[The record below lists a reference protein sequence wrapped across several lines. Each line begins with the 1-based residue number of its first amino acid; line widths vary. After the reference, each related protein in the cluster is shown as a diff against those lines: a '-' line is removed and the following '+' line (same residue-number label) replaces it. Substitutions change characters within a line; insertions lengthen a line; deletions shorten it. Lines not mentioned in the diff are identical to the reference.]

1 MKRITNYKSHIAFLL
16 LGLGLITS
24 CKKLVE
30 VSSPV
35 TSINGENVYNNDAS
49 ATAVLNGLYISMY
62 QSGFTSGGSGLYTIA
77 GRSGLSADELTLYSG
92 STNILLQAHYQN
104 NLSSQLVVGPWKDC
118 YKFLQTVNSLLEGL
132 PKSTGL
138 SAKVKQQ
145 LEGEAKFLRA
155 FYYFYLVNFYG
166 DVPLITSSDWRVNAT
181 ITRTQKSL
189 VWQQIVSDLKDAQ
202 TLLSSNFLEADV
214 ITTSSDRVRPTKW
227 AATALLARVYLY
239 LNDWANA
246 EAQSTAVISNS
257 SLFDTVSL
265 NKVFLKNSK
274 EAIWQIMPVNVNQN
288 TTDANSFILVSDP
301 NSQQPTY
308 ISSFL
313 LNSFETGDRRKTNW
327 MSVYTS
333 GTGTYYYPSK
343 YMANRITPT
352 NPPTPPTEYL
362 MVIRLAEMY
371 LIRAEARAQLNNVSG
386 AQADLNVLRARAG
399 LINTIAADK
408 ASLLTAILH
417 ERQVELFTEWGH
429 RWFDLIRSGNI
440 NSVMTVVTA
449 AKTSGAISWK
459 PYQQLY
465 PLNYVDIQLDPNLT
479 QTVGY

>member
-1 MKRITNYKSHIAFLL
+1 
-16 LGLGLITS
+16 
-24 CKKLVE
+24 
-30 VSSPV
+30 
-35 TSINGENVYNNDAS
+35 
-49 ATAVLNGLYISMY
+49 
-62 QSGFTSGGSGLYTIA
+62 
-77 GRSGLSADELTLYSG
+77 
-92 STNILLQAHYQN
+92 
-104 NLSSQLVVGPWKDC
+104 
-118 YKFLQTVNSLLEGL
+118 
-132 PKSTGL
+132 
-138 SAKVKQQ
+138 
-145 LEGEAKFLRA
+145 
-155 FYYFYLVNFYG
+155 
-166 DVPLITSSDWRVNAT
+166 
-181 ITRTQKSL
+181 
-189 VWQQIVSDLKDAQ
+189 
-202 TLLSSNFLEADV
+202 
-214 ITTSSDRVRPTKW
+214 
-227 AATALLARVYLY
+227 
-239 LNDWANA
+239 
-246 EAQSTAVISNS
+246 
-257 SLFDTVSL
+257 
-265 NKVFLKNSK
+265 VFLKNSK